1 MAIRNIRD
9 NLRLVS
15 IPQSC
20 NSTFHFSFF
29 SNAPPSSNTPTSSS
43 ATLLSPP
50 RISFRCSTLCFPHHP
65 FAGSSTRRSN
75 VDNGHL
81 PFNLNLHFHTRVYF
95 CTRTCT
101 PYWSRPL
108 ATSEQV
114 SQIIALIREDGDDL
128 VTKLN
133 SMNVSLSDASVVDI
147 FQILA
152 RDRVSAL
159 QFFDWLKVS
168 DPDICCDPDIGSLFV
183 NNCGLLWNF
192 EAMVPVLRGFSL
204 KRVFLGIK
212 AFGFL
217 LDLGLDK
224 TSSMKCVKKI
234 MTVFNEVGGVY
245 QSFGVQLLIEM
256 FGLSGSFEIAEFV
269 IRTSGR
275 KMKNYHVL
283 MKIMCKRGDCKRVGD
298 LVEEMERSNC
308 DMNASTYNLLL
319 SCLCKSGKIDE
330 AWQVLE
336 GMEKNYG
343 LTDVHS
349 FGILIN
355 TFCKRHQ
362 FDLVLKLLDKMTVK
376 GIEPSI
382 LTHAAI
388 IKSYFESGKYE
399 EAHVYVIGS
408 ADKLCYSSNANYS
421 LLATLHLNNGNVLLA
436 SKVLSEMMDK
446 GLKPNFSAY
455 KKIKTHL
462 EKKAEKDLSME
473 LSRRYLSLIEK

>member
-1 MAIRNIRD
+1 MAIRNIRN

-29 SNAPPSSNTPTSSS
+29 SNTPPSPNTPTSNS

-50 RISFRCSTLCFPHHP
+50 RISFGCSTLCFPYHP
-65 FAGSSTRRSN
+65 FAGSSTRRSI
-75 VDNGHL
+75 VDNGHS

-133 SMNVSLSDASVVDI
+133 SMNVSLSDESVVDI

-168 DPDICCDPDIGSLFV
+168 DPDICCDPDIG
-183 NNCGLLWNF
+183 
-192 EAMVPVLRGFSL
+192 
-204 KRVFLGIK
+204 
-212 AFGFL
+212 
-217 LDLGLDK
+217 LDK
-224 TSSMKCVKKI
+224 TSSMECVKKI
-234 MTVFNEVGGVY
+234 MAVFNEVGGVY

-283 MKIMCKRGDCKRVGD
+283 MKIMCKRGDCKRVRD
-298 LVEEMERSNC
+298 LVEEMERSDC

-336 GMEKNYG
+336 DMEKNYG

-362 FDLVLKLLDKMTVK
+362 FDLVLKLLDKMTLK

-388 IKSYFESGKYE
+388 IKSYFESGKHE

-408 ADKLCYSSNANYS
+408 TDKLSYSSNANYS
-421 LLATLHLNNGNVLLA
+421 LLATLHLKNGNVLLA

-455 KKIKTHL
+455 KKIRTHL